1 MVQTREE
8 HLTVEQLVEA
18 FVTACGLRKAELER
32 LQVRDFSQEHHDF
45 WYETHWIHVDAFEDI
60 PAHDVPFEPNSE
72 WIITRVC
79 EGRGPDDLVFPELP
93 DLDYDQLREIYAD
106 SLFLSYYEAL
116 GLTGAPNNI
125 PELGRHLK
133 QALGLRHYD
142 EKRRRVMRKASRDMK
157 DQAGVM

>member
-1 MVQTREE
+1 MDPRGE
-8 HLTVEQLVEA
+8 
-18 FVTACGLRKAELER
+18 LRGYPGSRGSL
-32 LQVRDFSQEHHDF
+32 
-45 WYETHWIHVDAFEDI
+45 YED
-60 PAHDVPFEPNSE
+60 NE

-142 EKRRRVMRKASRDMK
+142 DKRRRVMRKASRDMK
-157 DQAGVM
+157 DLAGII